1 MYLAHVDVK
10 NFRCLRDL
18 QVELRQGLNVL
29 VGRNNVGKTS
39 LLAAIRHA
47 LGTGPSRGD
56 PLWLTEDDFYR
67 PAPGTARATELS
79 VSLTFRGLTEVE
91 RTAFY
96 EIIDFDHAD
105 LANSPAV
112 VRFRASWNE
121 SKGRAVV
128 HRTGGPAG
136 ANAPDVPSEVLAALS
151 VTFLPALR
159 NAEEHL
165 APGPRSRLAL
175 MLRDV
180 ARRGGGDSKA
190 TIEGIFDRANAD
202 LETDDLITGVR
213 DSLRRTT
220 QSLSGTDY
228 AEPTIRAS
236 GVDFDRILRTL
247 QVHVP
252 GAPVEGLHANGLGYN
267 NLLYMAVVLEHLRLP
282 AEDECQL
289 LMVEEPEA
297 HLHPQL
303 TALLAEY
310 LSSYNP
316 AGSAPQTIVSTH
328 SPTLVAAVPAD
339 RVILFFT
346 DPVSNQVRCNA
357 LARAGLTSREART
370 VRRMM
375 DVTRAS
381 MYFAKGLI
389 LVEGV
394 CEALL
399 IPVLARRLNIDLA
412 KEHVAVVPVCGVA
425 FETFRKLLQPD
436 AFGIRTAIV
445 TDADPPLEGDADTR
459 WQEVVPRADGA
470 DYELSPRT
478 RKLVESFAGHPTV
491 GVHHSKLTLEFD
503 LADASDANPEHVA
516 AAWERCFDGA
526 PRTLTRAKVAA
537 EGMTRREK
545 ALAVW
550 RGVCLACSSG
560 SKAELAQ
567 HLTDMLAEDDGC
579 PGFVVPDY
587 LAAAIRHVVPVRVP
601 PAAPAGAYAGA
612 DV

>member
-1 MYLAHVDVK
+1 MYLAQVDVK

-39 LLAAIRHA
+39 ILAAIRHA

-67 PAPGTARATELS
+67 PAPGTTRATELS
-79 VSLTFRGLTEVE
+79 IALTFRGLTDDE
-91 RTAFY
+91 RTSFY
-96 EIIDFDHAD
+96 EIVDFEHDD

-112 VRFRASWNE
+112 VRFHASWNE
-121 SKGRAVV
+121 AKGRAVV
-128 HRTGGPAG
+128 RRTGGPAG
-136 ANAPDVPSEVLAALS
+136 PNAPDVPAEVLAALS

-175 MLRDV
+175 MLRDI
-180 ARRGGGDSKA
+180 ARRGGGESKA
-190 TIEGIFDRANAD
+190 TIEGIFGRANEQLEAD
-202 LETDDLITGVR
+202 ELITGVHE
-213 DSLRRTT
+213 SLRKTT
-220 QSLSGTDY
+220 ESLSGTDY
-228 AEPTIRAS
+228 AEPAIRAS
-236 GVDFDRILRTL
+236 GIDFDRILRTL

-282 AEDECQL
+282 AADECQI

-303 TALLAEY
+303 TSLLAEY
-310 LSSYNP
+310 LSSCNP

-328 SPTLVAAVPAD
+328 SPTLVAAVPTD

-357 LARAGLTSREART
+357 LARTGLTTREAGA

-399 IPVLARRLNIDLA
+399 VPVLARRLKIDLA

-425 FETFRKLLQPD
+425 FETFKKLLQPH

-445 TDADPPLEGDADTR
+445 TDADPPMEGDGNTR
-459 WQEVVPRADGA
+459 WQDVVPREHAGTF
-470 DYELSPRT
+470 ELSART
-478 RKLVESFAGHPTV
+478 VKLVESFTGHPTV
-491 GVHHSKLTLEFD
+491 GVYHSKLTLEFD
-503 LADASDANPEHVA
+503 LAEAGDANAGDVA
-516 AAWERCFDGA
+516 TAWERCFDGT
-526 PRTLTRAKVAA
+526 PRTLTRAMVAA

-550 RGVCLACSSG
+550 RGVCLACSAG

-567 HLTDMLAEDDGC
+567 HLTDMLAEDRGC
-579 PGFVVPDY
+579 PEFVIPDY

-601 PAAPAGAYAGA
+601 LAALTGTHA
-612 DV
+612 DANA

>member
-1 MYLAHVDVK
+1 MYLAQVDVK

-18 QVELRQGLNVL
+18 RAEMQPGLNVL

-39 LLAAIRHA
+39 FLAAVRHA

-56 PLWLTEDDFYR
+56 PLWLSEDDFYR
-67 PAPGTARATELS
+67 PAPGAPRATELS
-79 VSLTFRGLTEVE
+79 IELTFRGLNDRE

-96 EIIDFDHAD
+96 EIVDFDHAD
-105 LANSPAV
+105 LANSPAI
-112 VRFRASWNE
+112 VRLRASWNE
-121 SKGRAVV
+121 AKGRAVV

-151 VTFLPALR
+151 ITFLPALR

-180 ARRGGGDSKA
+180 ARRGDADSRTA
-190 TIEGIFDRANAD
+190 IEAIFERANAD
-202 LETDDLITGVR
+202 LETDDLITGVCG
-213 DSLRRTT
+213 SLRRTT
-220 QSLSGTDY
+220 ASLSGTDY

-282 AEDECQL
+282 ADDEFQL

-310 LSSYNP
+310 LSAHTP

-328 SPTLVAAVPAD
+328 SPTLVAAVPTD
-339 RVILFFT
+339 RVLLFFT
-346 DPVSNQVRCNA
+346 DPGSNQICCSA
-357 LARAGLTSREART
+357 LARAGLTPRESGA

-399 IPVLARRLNIDLA
+399 VPVLARRLGIDLA
-412 KEHVAVVPVCGVA
+412 REHVAVVPVCGVA
-425 FETFRKLLQPD
+425 FETFKKLLQPET
-436 AFGIRTAIV
+436 FGIRTAIV
-445 TDADPPLEGDADTR
+445 TDADPPMAADDGTSWRDLEPKADRGDF
-459 WQEVVPRADGA
+459 
-470 DYELSPRT
+470 ELSART
-478 RKLVESFAGHPTV
+478 RKLVDSFVDHPTV
-491 GVHHSKLTLEFD
+491 AVHHSKLTLEFD
-503 LADASDANPEHVA
+503 LAEAGDANAADVA
-516 AAWERCFDGA
+516 VAWERCFDGT
-526 PRTLTRAKVAA
+526 PRTLTRAMVAGA
-537 EGMTRREK
+537 DMTRREK

-567 HLTDMLAEDDGC
+567 HLSEMLAEEGVC
-579 PGFVVPDY
+579 PDFVVPEY
-587 LAAAIRHVVPVRVP
+587 LAAAIRHVVPARVLP
-601 PAAPAGAYAGA
+601 VAA
-612 DV
+612 V